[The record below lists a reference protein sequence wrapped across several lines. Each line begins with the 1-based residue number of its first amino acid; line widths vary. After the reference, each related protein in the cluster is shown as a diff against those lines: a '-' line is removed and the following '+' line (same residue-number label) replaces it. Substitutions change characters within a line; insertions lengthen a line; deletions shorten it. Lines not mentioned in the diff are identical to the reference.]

1 MNQTSRRKET
11 PNRRRPAPRPL
22 DNIDYTILDLLQ
34 ADSDRTDAD
43 LARRVH
49 LSASGLKK
57 RLNKLRQR
65 GVIQSRVT
73 LVDRHAVDLSLLC
86 FCQVVL
92 AHHEPDTV
100 LQFREVVE
108 TIPEVMECHFLTGE
122 HDYLLKIVARD
133 HRDLERILAEELA
146 ATPGVD
152 RLSTSIVLNE
162 VKRTT
167 ALPLG
172 PADEGR
178 NAPAT
183 LPHR

>member
-1 MNQTSRRKET
+1 MSQNNSLRER
-11 PNRRRPAPRPL
+11 PRRRRSGPRPL
-22 DNIDYTILDLLQ
+22 DSLDYAILQLLQ
-34 ADSDRTDAD
+34 ADSSRTDAD
-43 LARRVH
+43 LARRVG

-57 RLNKLRQR
+57 RLQNLRQR
-65 GVIQSRVT
+65 GVILNRVT
-73 LVDRHAVDLSLLC
+73 LVDRHALDLSLLC
-86 FCQVVL
+86 FVQVVL

-100 LQFREVVE
+100 LQFRDVVE
-108 TIPEVMECHFLTGE
+108 SIPEVMECHFLTGE

-133 HRDLERILAEELA
+133 HRDLERILAEKLA

-172 PADEGR
+172 PA
-178 NAPAT
+178 AT
-183 LPHR
+183 LPVR